1 MNSPKRTRKR
11 NLQILFIALALVS
24 ITAVVLIVL
33 LERKINS
40 HLFDEQRY
48 QKEEERFEKVLQQA
62 SDEGLLLVLKFAIIH
77 HHVPNTWDIDPY
89 INAAVGVG
97 EWYRSLKVYDKLKN
111 RTDLLQ
117 HIYPDLKVL
126 DDYIEIN
133 TIVRPFTDTLA
144 AQTILHNAQKDNG
157 LDVDSLM
164 NAGSRRSSL
173 AYKYFGTPLLRD

>member
-33 LERKINS
+33 LES
-40 HLFDEQRY
+40 HSFYELRY
-48 QKEEERFEKVLQQA
+48 QREKERFEKVLQQA
-62 SDEGLLLVLKFAIIH
+62 SDEELLLVLKFAIIH

-89 INAAVGVG
+89 FNVAVGVG

-126 DDYIEIN
+126 DDYIKIN

-164 NAGSRRSSL
+164 NAGTPHSSL
-173 AYKYFGTPLLRD
+173 AYKYFGTPLFRY